1 MEKISKIKAI
11 IITIFSIVFNW
22 LGILAV
28 PVFILVGCNVIDYGT
43 GLAAAKYREE
53 AVSSYKG
60 IKGIIKKVCQ
70 WLLIVV
76 GAMLDYL
83 IQYAADYI
91 GIGIQIPFIV
101 ATVVAVW
108 LITNEMISIIENMVD
123 IGAPIPAF
131 LLPLIKGI
139 KRATEAKVS
148 ESLPEERE
156 DEGHED
162 STGIN

>member
-11 IITIFSIVFNW
+11 IITIFIIVFNW

-28 PVFILVGCNVIDYGT
+28 PVFILVGCNVIDYAT

-76 GAMLDYL
+76 GAMLDCL

-108 LITNEMISIIENMVD
+108 LITNEMISIVENMVD

-139 KRATEAKVS
+139 KRATEAKA
-148 ESLPEERE
+148 ENALPESEV
-156 DEGHED
+156 DNDED
-162 STGIN
+162 STGID